1 MPPEIPLFGRV
12 PNGPLLEAVIATMR
26 IPATLAVLVLL
37 ASSGCGGATSFPTAS
52 PTPMLPLTP
61 AAPGTSVSIV
71 MGASA
76 LTTTAYSPSPL
87 RVALGNSVT
96 WINNDNV
103 THTSTADGGAWHSLI
118 APGRTFTR
126 TFTTTGSF
134 PYHCTIHPGM
144 VGTIEVQ

>member
-1 MPPEIPLFGRV
+1 
-12 PNGPLLEAVIATMR
+12 MR
-26 IPATLAVLVLL
+26 IRATFAALVML
-37 ASSGCGGATSFPTAS
+37 ASFGCGGSTSVPTAS

-61 AAPGTSVSIV
+61 GTPGTSVSIV

-76 LTTTAYSPSPL
+76 LTTTAYSPSPVRL
-87 RVALGNSVT
+87 ALGSSVT
-96 WINNDNV
+96 WINNDN
-103 THTSTADGGAWHSLI
+103 TAHTSTADGGAWNSAVI

-126 TFTTTGSF
+126 TFTTAGSF

>member
-1 MPPEIPLFGRV
+1 
-12 PNGPLLEAVIATMR
+12 MR

-52 PTPMLPLTP
+52 PTPMLPFTPAGP

-76 LTTTAYSPSPL
+76 LTSTAYSPNPIRL
-87 RVALGNSVT
+87 ALGNSVT
-96 WINNDNV
+96 WINNDNI
-103 THTSTADGGAWHSLI
+103 THTSTADGGAWHSII

>member
-1 MPPEIPLFGRV
+1 
-12 PNGPLLEAVIATMR
+12 
-26 IPATLAVLVLL
+26 
-37 ASSGCGGATSFPTAS
+37 
-52 PTPMLPLTP
+52 MLPLPPAAP

-71 MGASA
+71 MGASV
-76 LTTTAYSPSPL
+76 LTTAAYSPSPV

-96 WINNDNV
+96 WINNDNI
-103 THTSTADGGAWHSLI
+103 THTSTADGGAWHSVI

-134 PYHCTIHPGM
+134 SYHCTIHPGM